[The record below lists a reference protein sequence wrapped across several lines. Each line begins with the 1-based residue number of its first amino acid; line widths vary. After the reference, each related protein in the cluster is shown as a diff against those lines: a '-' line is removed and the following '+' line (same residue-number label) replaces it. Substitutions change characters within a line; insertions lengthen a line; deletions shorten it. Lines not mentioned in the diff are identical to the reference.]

1 MNNSLKIFMFA
12 ILFILSPWIF
22 GTIVDMIIF
31 LRFESPLNWPV
42 EARIMALVVSCLVLF
57 VLLIDSIRE
66 SVMVNH
72 KEIDMPFFTRKP
84 KISVTVNDTG
94 LKEGFR
100 VIVKNHDDELFSNY
114 YSAKD
119 LNAYKILL
127 QKTQSNTV
135 SIYYI
140 LGMTPS
146 TNIEDVKKAYRRMVM
161 VYHPDHGGTVEL
173 FNNLVQAKDK
183 ALAKCK

>member
-1 MNNSLKIFMFA
+1 
-12 ILFILSPWIF
+12 
-22 GTIVDMIIF
+22 
-31 LRFESPLNWPV
+31 
-42 EARIMALVVSCLVLF
+42 
-57 VLLIDSIRE
+57 
-66 SVMVNH
+66 
-72 KEIDMPFFTRKP
+72 MPFFTRKP
-84 KISVTVNDTG
+84 KISVTVTDTG